1 MLDKL
6 NYQYKINFKYKNNKK
21 IERKDKRKLI
31 ILLNNNQIIKLY
43 LIVKLKFKLLIKLEI
58 KIKN

>member
-31 ILLNNNQIIKLY
+31 ILLNNN
-43 LIVKLKFKLLIKLEI
+43 
-58 KIKN
+58 

>member
-43 LIVKLKFKLLIKLEI
+43 LIVKLKFRSLIR
-58 KIKN
+58 